1 MTSSGRTPTRDEI
14 KARIDAYFH
23 ALDTGDAQRA
33 ASYFTADATLTCESD
48 GTHLRGTNAIKTFF
62 QQICDESTGMTH
74 SLLNTVIDVD
84 SRSAATELTYQDTL
98 KDGRRYDM
106 RNCNFF
112 DFDETGIFTRV
123 HFWLGAAL
131 E

>member
-1 MTSSGRTPTRDEI
+1 MTPSKRTLTRYEI

-23 ALDTGDAQRA
+23 ALDTGDPHRA
-33 ASYFTADATLTCESD
+33 ASYFRADATLTCESD
-48 GTHLRGTNAIKTFF
+48 GTHLQGISAIETFF

-74 SLLNTVIDVD
+74 SLLNTVIDTD
-84 SRSAATELTYQDTL
+84 SRTAAAELTYQDTL
-98 KDGRRYDM
+98 KDGRHYDM

-112 DFDETGIFTRV
+112 DFDQSGNFTRV
-123 HFWLGAAL
+123 HFWLGAPF